1 MKPLRALIRSVG
13 WEGKGLHTGEESSV
27 EVRPSHRPGIYFIN
41 GDREVPLPSLEADG
55 SGRGTTVI
63 FEDGRCVMTVEHLLG
78 ALSGLGI
85 WHAAIIVEGKEIP
98 ALDGS
103 GRIFTEDLDKA
114 AVDAKDEGPLPF
126 IITNS
131 VMVENPANGA
141 FVAAFPARELKFT
154 SVINYE
160 DMNPPTQSAEYS
172 HDPSVFP
179 GAVAPART
187 FVLKKEI
194 EGILSRGLARGGSL
208 ENVLVFGRQGPI
220 GSLRFPDEAPRHK
233 ILDLL
238 GDLAL
243 LGRPVLGHLF
253 SYKGGHALN
262 IRLVERLRRILAI
275 N

>member
-1 MKPLRALIRSVG
+1 MPFRTLTRPVG
-13 WEGKGLHTGEESSV
+13 WKGKGLHTGEESCV
-27 EVRPSHRPGIYFIN
+27 EVSPSRRPGVFFIH
-41 GDREVPLPSLEADG
+41 GDREVPLSSMEADG
-55 SGRGTTVI
+55 AGRGTTVI
-63 FEDGRCVMTVEHLLG
+63 FEDGRRIMTVEHLLG

-85 WHAAIIVEGKEIP
+85 WHAVIRVEGKEIP

-114 AVDAKDEGPLPF
+114 AVGAKDGGLLPF

-141 FVAAFPARELKFT
+141 FVAAFPALEPKFT

-160 DMNPPTQSAEYS
+160 DMNPPTQSAEYRY
-172 HDPSVFP
+172 DPSVFP
-179 GAVAPART
+179 EVIAPART
-187 FVLKKEI
+187 FVLEREI

-208 ENVLVFGRQGPI
+208 ENALVFGRQGPI
-220 GSLRFPDEAPRHK
+220 GPLRFPDEAPRHK

-262 IRLVERLRRILAI
+262 IRLVGRLRRISAI

>member
-1 MKPLRALIRSVG
+1 MLFRTLTRPVVWK
-13 WEGKGLHTGEESSV
+13 GKGLHTGEESCV
-27 EVRPSHRPGIYFIN
+27 EVSSSRRPGVFFIH
-41 GDREVPLPSLEADG
+41 GDREVPLSSLEADG
-55 SGRGTTVI
+55 AGRGTTVI
-63 FEDGRCVMTVEHLLG
+63 FEDGRRIMTVEHLLG

-85 WHAAIIVEGKEIP
+85 WHAVIRVEGKEIP

-114 AVDAKDEGPLPF
+114 AVGAKDGGLLPF

-141 FVAAFPARELKFT
+141 FVAAFPALEPKFT

-160 DMNPPTQSAEYS
+160 DMNPPTQSAEYRY
-172 HDPSVFP
+172 DPSVFP
-179 GAVAPART
+179 EVIAPART
-187 FVLKKEI
+187 FVLEREI

-208 ENVLVFGRQGPI
+208 ENALVFGRQGPI
-220 GSLRFPDEAPRHK
+220 GPLRFPDEAPRHK

-262 IRLVERLRRILAI
+262 IRLVGRLRRISAI

>member
-13 WEGKGLHTGEESSV
+13 WKGKGLHTGEESSV
-27 EVRPSHRPGIYFIN
+27 EVRPSRRPGIYFIN
-41 GDREVPLPSLEADG
+41 GDGEVPLSSLEADG
-55 SGRGTTVI
+55 TGRGTTVI
-63 FEDGRCVMTVEHLLG
+63 FEDGRRVMTVEHLLG
-78 ALSGLGI
+78 SLSGLGI
-85 WHAAIIVEGKEIP
+85 WHAVIRVEGKEIP

-103 GRIFTEDLDKA
+103 GRFFTEDLDKV

-131 VMVENPANGA
+131 VMVENQSNGA
-141 FVAAFPARELKFT
+141 FVAAFPALKSRFT
-154 SVINYE
+154 SVTRYD
-160 DMNPPTQSAEYS
+160 DMDPSTQSAEYS

-187 FVLKKEI
+187 FVLEKEI

-208 ENVLVFGRQGPI
+208 ENALVFGRQGPV
-220 GSLRFPDEAPRHK
+220 GPQRFPDEAPRHK

-243 LGRPVLGHLF
+243 LGRPVLGHIF

-262 IRLVERLRRILAI
+262 IRLVERLRRISAI